1 LAYSSSIDFLANRHL
16 EAPGR
21 TLGQPSRVRSVRIGT
36 QQLLKCEGM
45 TNYGLSITG
54 MPYSVALTPRH
65 YFPKALQF
73 EPVLSKLFQRATAHI
88 LIIEFS
94 LNPYPFSFK
103 EAMMLDFIL
112 ELERMLK
119 IWPDGVKWS
128 LVQIAEQTQTKVPL
142 VVEYLTEVLS
152 KNPDVHDPLSYNEV
166 SKAFLVLR
174 ERNKAQLEAHH
185 ERERKAIQGAI
196 EAYEQVMDK
205 VRLMEIAKNRRSAYR
220 TLNYTYG
227 NYINLLPSEIKTQI
241 CDDCLRIG
249 IKEGINFQELSQ
261 WLQRGIQHLMDSPS
275 RDSVEDA
282 LDFLEAYGDYF
293 LTEANGKGEK
303 FLTNLLLRL
312 KPAAME
318 FDLSPKLNE
327 VAGDFKLTEVMD
339 VFV

>member
-1 LAYSSSIDFLANRHL
+1 
-16 EAPGR
+16 
-21 TLGQPSRVRSVRIGT
+21 
-36 QQLLKCEGM
+36 
-45 TNYGLSITG
+45 
-54 MPYSVALTPRH
+54 
-65 YFPKALQF
+65 
-73 EPVLSKLFQRATAHI
+73 
-88 LIIEFS
+88 
-94 LNPYPFSFK
+94 
-103 EAMMLDFIL
+103 MLDFIL
-112 ELERMLK
+112 ELERTLK

-128 LVQIAEQTQTKVPL
+128 LVQIAEQTGTRVPQT
-142 VVEYLTEVLS
+142 VECLTEVLS
-152 KNPDVHDPLSYNEV
+152 KNPDVHDPLTYNEV
-166 SKAFLVLR
+166 HKAFLILR
-174 ERNKAQLEAHH
+174 ERNKSQLEALS
-185 ERERKAIQGAI
+185 EKEKRAAQGAI
-196 EAYEQVMDK
+196 DAYEQVMER
-205 VRLMEIAKNRRSAYR
+205 VRLMEMAKNRRSAYR

-227 NYINLLPSEIKTQI
+227 NYLNLLPSEIKSRI

-282 LDFLEAYGDYF
+282 LDFLDAYGDYF

-327 VAGDFKLTEVMD
+327 VAGEFKLTEVMD